1 MGIQLITYLWA
12 ISFPMTFC
20 DNVYAT
26 GKVPPSIGE
35 KKTSTESLAGDFDF
49 LLKLKRRYRAF
60 E

>member
-1 MGIQLITYLWA
+1 MGIQLITYLWD

-35 KKTSTESLAGDFDF
+35 KKASSESLAGEYDFWEITQ
-49 LLKLKRRYRAF
+49 L
-60 E
+60 